1 MSHPYHGLNELR
13 EMFLKFFETKGHL
26 RLPSFSLVPQNDK
39 SILLIN
45 AGMTPM
51 KPWFKGEEEPPCK
64 RVCTCQKCI
73 RTGDIDNVGH
83 TARHGTYFEMLGN
96 FSFGD
101 YFKHEAI
108 AWSWEFLTSPEWVGL
123 EADRLYPSVYE
134 SDDEAWNIWHDEIGI
149 PAERIFRFGKE
160 DNFWEHGSGPCG
172 PCSEIYYDRGPE
184 YGCGKPGCTVGCD
197 CDRYI
202 EVWNNVFSQFDNDGH
217 NNYTELKQKN
227 IDTGMG
233 LERLA
238 CVCQNVNSLFDVD
251 TVMNITNKVSELT
264 GAHYGESQKRDVS
277 LRVITDHI
285 RSATFMICDGI
296 LPSNE
301 GRGYVLRRLLRRA
314 ARHGKLLGVNEPFLY
329 NVVDTVIHEN
339 EGQYPDL
346 REKQT
351 YITKVIRTEEENFA
365 RTIDGGMK
373 IYDEMLAAHKAKGET
388 VFSGEDAFKLYDTF
402 GFPIDLTAEMA
413 AEEGM
418 TIDEDSFHRLMSEQK
433 ERAREARKALGDL
446 GWAGVEFGKDMPAT
460 EFVGYDYDAIDDARV
475 LAIVADDQLV
485 DEIVSGMEAIVVLD
499 QTPFYAEMG
508 GQVADQG
515 RLTDSDSIE
524 NPDEQCA
531 LLFRVDNVQKNKGGK
546 FMHYGKLVKGSLK
559 VGDTVAASIDTV
571 RRAAIR
577 RAHSATHL
585 LDAAL
590 VKVLGDHVHQ
600 AGSLVEPDRLRFD
613 FTHFEGITPQQL
625 NEVEDLVNSAILDG
639 LAVITEELPLDEA
652 KARGAVATFGEK
664 YGATVRVV
672 SMGDFSMEL
681 CGGTHLDNTAK
692 AGLFRIKSESSVA
705 SGVRRIEATTGRVSI
720 DETRHGRN
728 TLLKAAQ
735 FFKTAPSS
743 ILERMEQQAN
753 EMKEL
758 RHTLEKFKAE
768 ASLGEARQIMAS
780 AKTVNGLH
788 IITGTRQN
796 ADVNTLRTMGDFLRD
811 KDPTV
816 VAVLASITGADKV
829 SFLAVCGKEA
839 VARGIKAG
847 DLVKAVSA
855 ICGGKGGGKPDSAM
869 GGGSDPLKVDDA
881 LAIVDDFVSERL
893 K

>member
-13 EMFLKFFETKGHL
+13 EMFLSFFESKGHL

-51 KPWFKGEEEPPCK
+51 KPWFKGEEEPPRR

-73 RTGDIDNVGH
+73 RTGDIENGGK

-108 AWSWEFLTSPEWVGL
+108 AWSWEFLTEVVGL
-123 EADRLYPSVYE
+123 EPDRLYPSIYLN
-134 SDDEAWNIWHDEIGI
+134 DDEAFDIWNKEVGI

-202 EVWNNVFSQFDNDGH
+202 EIWNNVFSQFDNDGH
-217 NNYTELKQKN
+217 GNYTELKQKN

-238 CVCQNVNSLFDVD
+238 CVCQNVDSLFDVD
-251 TVMNITNKVSELT
+251 TVMNITHKVSELT
-264 GAHYGESQKRDVS
+264 GAHYGETEKRDVS

-314 ARHGKLLGVNEPFLY
+314 ARHGKLLGVNDPFLY
-329 NVVDTVIHEN
+329 QVVDTVIHEN

-351 YITKVIRTEEENFA
+351 YITKVIRTEEENFG

-373 IYDEMLAAHKAKGET
+373 IFSDLLAEHKQKLEKI
-388 VFSGEDAFKLYDTF
+388 FSGADAFRLYDTF
-402 GFPIDLTAEMA
+402 GFPIDLTMEMA
-413 AEEGM
+413 ADEGLSV
-418 TIDEDSFHRLMSEQK
+418 DEGAFQKLMKEQK

-446 GWAGVEFGKDMPAT
+446 GWAGVEFGKDVPAT
-460 EFVGYDYDAIDDARV
+460 EFVGYDHSECDAKIV
-475 LAIVADDQLV
+475 AIVADEELR
-485 DEIVSGMEAIVVLD
+485 DEVAAGAEAVVVLD
-499 QTPFYAEMG
+499 QSPFYAEMG
-508 GQVADQG
+508 GQVADHG
-515 RLTDSDSIE
+515 TITADGVVFTVTD
-524 NPDEQCA
+524 
-531 LLFRVDNVQKNKGGK
+531 VQKNKGGK
-546 FMHYGKLVKGSLK
+546 FMHYGRLAQGVLH
-559 VGDTVAASIDTV
+559 VGDTVH
-571 RRAAIR
+571 AAIDMER
-577 RAHSATHL
+577 RKAIQRAHSTTHL
-585 LDAAL
+585 LDTAL
-590 VKVLGDHVHQ
+590 KKVLGAHVHQ

-613 FTHFEGITPQQL
+613 FTHFEAISPEELRQ
-625 NEVEDLVNSAILDG
+625 VEELVNDAILEG
-639 LAVITEELPLDEA
+639 YPVVTEILPIEEA
-652 KARGAVATFGEK
+652 KKKGAVAMFGEK
-664 YGATVRVV
+664 YGETVRVV
-672 SMGDFSMEL
+672 EMSDFSVEF
-681 CGGTHLDNTAK
+681 CGGTHVDNTAK
-692 AGLFRIKSESSVA
+692 AGPFRIKSESSVA
-705 SGVRRIEATTGRVSI
+705 SGVRRIEATCGKLS
-720 DETRHGRN
+720 
-728 TLLKAAQ
+728 LKAMESSQGVLSRAAQ
-735 FFKTAPSS
+735 FLKTAPSGL
-743 ILERMEQQAN
+743 LERMEQQAN
-753 EMKEL
+753 EMKQL
-758 RHTLEKFKAE
+758 RQALEKFKAE
-768 ASLGEARQIMAS
+768 ASLGEARQFLAS
-780 AKTVNGLH
+780 AKTVKDLHVLATTRNGVD
-788 IITGTRQN
+788 T
-796 ADVNTLRTMGDFLRD
+796 AELRTMGDFLRD
-811 KDPTV
+811 KDPKA
-816 VAVLASITGADKV
+816 VAVIASINGEKIT
-829 SFLAVCGKEA
+829 FLAVCGKEA

-847 DLVKAVSA
+847 DLVRHVSA

-881 LAIVDDFVSERL
+881 LASVDDFVSEKL
-893 K
+893 G